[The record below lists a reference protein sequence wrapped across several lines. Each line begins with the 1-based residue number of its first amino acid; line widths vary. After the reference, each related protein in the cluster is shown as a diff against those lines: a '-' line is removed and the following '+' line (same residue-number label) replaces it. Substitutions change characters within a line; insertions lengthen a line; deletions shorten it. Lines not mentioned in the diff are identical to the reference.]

1 MRSALEPA
9 YFVPE
14 AVKADVLFQNMKQ
27 THTTFTLRSPS

>member
-14 AVKADVLFQNMKQ
+14 AVKAGVLFQNMKQ
-27 THTTFTLRSPS
+27 THTTFTLWSPS